1 MSSTEASKSA
11 AWASDKLDGRV
22 LHELVY
28 LRDVDVVVP
37 VGPNLRAIDLGDDLL
52 RASDEASLVPEVPAE
67 AAVAVGVGGRGDD
80 HEHVHGGHV
89 AEVGRIA
96 LELGGEDHGDV
107 VDDTAV
113 EGRAAH
119 LPEDLLD
126 GHGERVVPAWVEP
139 TRVFDGSVAGYQ
151 DVLELVAA
159 RGKGVDEGVGVGV
172 DGDVDPVAGVDESDG
187 LLGGD

>member
-1 MSSTEASKSA
+1 M
-11 AWASDKLDGRV
+11 
-22 LHELVY
+22 
-28 LRDVDVVVP
+28 P
-37 VGPNLRAIDLGDDLL
+37 VGPYLRAIDLGDDLL
-52 RASDEASLVPEVPAE
+52 RASDKASLVPEVPAE
-67 AAVAVGVGGRGDD
+67 AAVAVGVGGRSDD
-80 HEHVHGGHV
+80 HEHVHGRHV

-107 VDDTAV
+107 VDDAAV

-126 GHGERVVPAWVEP
+126 GHGERVVPARVEP

-151 DVLELVAA
+151 DVLKLVAA

-187 LLGGD
+187 LLGGDEVAVVVVLPGHGSLMGCYSSGPIVRIVV